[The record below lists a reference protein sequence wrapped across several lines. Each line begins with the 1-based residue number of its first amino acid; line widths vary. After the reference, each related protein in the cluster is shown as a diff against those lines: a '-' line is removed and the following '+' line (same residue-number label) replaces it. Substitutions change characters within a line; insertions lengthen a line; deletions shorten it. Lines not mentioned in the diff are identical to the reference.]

1 MRLPKLRF
9 PGGKSRPGDTAGP
22 TTQSESGN
30 TSNAASENEV
40 ALSPLGTL
48 TGVVLHPRATFE
60 KMRQAERG
68 HWWLV
73 FVITVL
79 AVILLAVAT
88 TTAQSRMMQG
98 FTPPQGVEMPE
109 GAAASAG
116 AGTNATSGILR
127 VALTLT
133 TGIVGAIVGYLL
145 QTVVILGLGLV
156 LGGKATFR
164 QIFRMA
170 AWTTLPVAIR
180 KLIQAITSLV
190 AGATPASGLSAAL
203 TIQEAYSMPML
214 NTLLSNIDI
223 YTVWSM
229 ILLGIGVAVTS
240 KLSKGKS
247 IIAVAVYTVIA
258 LAALLAL
265 NAAGNAIS
273 GLLGGGFGFGM
284 GGPGGRPPG

>member
-1 MRLPKLRF
+1 MRLPKVRL
-9 PGGKSRPGDTAGP
+9 PIGKSRPGDTAGH
-22 TTQSESGN
+22 TTQSEGGN
-30 TSNAASENEV
+30 TSIAAAENET

-48 TGVVLHPRATFE
+48 TGVIMRPRATFE

-73 FVITVL
+73 FAITVL

-98 FTPPQGVEMPE
+98 FTPPQGTEIPE
-109 GAAASAG
+109 GAVVSGTG
-116 AGTNATSGILR
+116 ANATSGIVR
-127 VALTLT
+127 VALALT

-170 AWTTLPVAIR
+170 AWTTLPIAVR
-180 KLIQAITSLV
+180 KLIQAATGLV

-203 TIQEAYSMPML
+203 TLQEASSMPVL
-214 NTLLSNIDI
+214 NTLLANIDI
-223 YTVWSM
+223 YMIWSM

-247 IIAVAVYTVIA
+247 AIAVVVYAVIA

-265 NAAGNAIS
+265 DAAGNAIS
-273 GLLGGGFGFGM
+273 GLLGGGLGFGM
-284 GGPGGRPPG
+284 GGPGGRPR

>member
-1 MRLPKLRF
+1 MRLPR
-9 PGGKSRPGDTAGP
+9 GKSRPGDTVEQV
-22 TTQSESGN
+22 TQSESGN
-30 TSNAASENEV
+30 TSTAATENEI

-48 TGVVLHPRATFE
+48 AGVVMHPRATFE

-73 FVITVL
+73 FAITVL

-98 FTPPQGVEMPE
+98 FTPPQGATIPE
-109 GAAASAG
+109 GATTSGAG
-116 AGTNATSGILR
+116 ANATLGIVR
-127 VALTLT
+127 VALALT

-170 AWTTLPVAIR
+170 AWTTLPVAVR

-190 AGATPASGLSAAL
+190 AGATSASGLSAAL
-203 TIQEAYSMPML
+203 TIQEASSMPVL
-214 NTLLSNIDI
+214 NTLLANIDI

-247 IIAVAVYTVIA
+247 VIAVVVYMVIA

-284 GGPGGRPPG
+284 GGPGGPGGRPPG

>member
-1 MRLPKLRF
+1 MRL
-9 PGGKSRPGDTAGP
+9 PGGKSRPSDTAEHV
-22 TTQSESGN
+22 TQSESGN
-30 TSNAASENEV
+30 TSATAAENEI

-48 TGVVLHPRATFE
+48 TGVVMHPRATFE

-88 TTAQSRMMQG
+88 TTAQSRMMQS
-98 FTPPQGVEMPE
+98 FTPPQGATIPE
-109 GAAASAG
+109 GATTSG
-116 AGTNATSGILR
+116 AGTNATSGIVR
-127 VALTLT
+127 VALALT

-203 TIQEAYSMPML
+203 TFQEASSMPML

-223 YTVWSM
+223 YMVWSM

-247 IIAVAVYTVIA
+247 AITVVVYAVIA
-258 LAALLAL
+258 LGALLAL

-273 GLLGGGFGFGM
+273 GLLGVRLGFGV

>member
-1 MRLPKLRF
+1 MRFLREKL
-9 PGGKSRPGDTAGP
+9 RPGDTVEHV
-22 TTQSESGN
+22 THSEGGN
-30 TSNAASENEV
+30 TSTAAAENEI

-48 TGVVLHPRATFE
+48 TGVVMHPRATFE

-98 FTPPQGVEMPE
+98 FTPPQGAGTAG
-109 GAAASAG
+109 GATTSVAG
-116 AGTNATSGILR
+116 ANATSGILR
-127 VALTLT
+127 VALALT
-133 TGIVGAIVGYLL
+133 TGIVGAIAGYLL
-145 QTVVILGLGLV
+145 QTVVVLGLGLV

-170 AWTTLPVAIR
+170 AWTTLPVAVR

-203 TIQEAYSMPML
+203 TLQEASSMPML

-223 YTVWSM
+223 YMVWSM

-247 IIAVAVYTVIA
+247 AVAVVVYAVIA
-258 LAALLAL
+258 LGALLAL
-265 NAAGNAIS
+265 NAAGNTIS
-273 GLLGGGFGFGM
+273 GLLGVRLGM
-284 GGPGGRPPG
+284 GGPGFRPR